1 VDKVPHGWLFPKVKA
16 ALHHGGAGTVGA
28 SLTAGLPTLIKPWFG
43 DQYFWASRV
52 THLGVGLKLSDLDPD
67 DLAEALRTATRDTV
81 MIERAAM
88 LGEKIRQENGVH
100 NAINVSLKIELI

>member
-1 VDKVPHGWLFPKVKA
+1 
-16 ALHHGGAGTVGA
+16 
-28 SLTAGLPTLIKPWFG
+28 
-43 DQYFWASRV
+43 
-52 THLGVGLKLSDLDPD
+52 LKLSDLDPD